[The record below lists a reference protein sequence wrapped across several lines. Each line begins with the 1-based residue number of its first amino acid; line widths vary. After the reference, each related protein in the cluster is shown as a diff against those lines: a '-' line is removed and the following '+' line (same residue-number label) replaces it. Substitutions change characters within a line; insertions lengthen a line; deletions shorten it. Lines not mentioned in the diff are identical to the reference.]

1 MFGGRGVPRVD
12 LFDYAKIF
20 LARSEQE
27 ENNQLAGFDTSILLP
42 LAEVPYGKHLPLRSI
57 KFYVDAAGED
67 EAGGLPSNWGY
78 LYGLQFNDIL
88 KTGRTDLRF
97 EYADNH
103 VTGKPN
109 VFYTH
114 SLYTS
119 GYTYKDS
126 ILGHHMGT
134 DSRDLF
140 VQLSHYLTEDLV
152 LDLMY
157 DRQTHDLSADTHPG
171 VDIIGCDLTFFRTR
185 QWRVMA
191 GYRYENARGEGY
203 EDNEILQ
210 LQLIREF

>member
-1 MFGGRGVPRVD
+1 MFTNKR
-12 LFDYAKIF
+12 
-20 LARSEQE
+20 
-27 ENNQLAGFDTSILLP
+27 FDTSILLP
-42 LAEVPYGKHLPLRSI
+42 LAEVPYGQHLPLRSI

-67 EAGGLPSNWGY
+67 EAGFLPSNWGY
-78 LYGLQFNDIL
+78 LYGLQLNDIL

-109 VFYTH
+109 VFYNH

-119 GYTYKDS
+119 GYTYKGR

-134 DSRDLF
+134 DSRDIF
-140 VQLSHYLTEDLV
+140 IQLSHYLSEELV

-157 DRQTHDLSADTHPG
+157 DRQTHDLSADTQPEFD
-171 VDIIGCDLTFFRTR
+171 VIGCDLTFFRLG

-191 GYRYENARGEGY
+191 GYRYENARDKRGV
-203 EDNEILQ
+203 DNEILQ
-210 LQLIREF
+210 LQLIHEF